1 MPSALSGMPPPDWG
15 SPPASG
21 AGDTASL
28 WALGAVCAALP
39 DVDVLGFQFGIRYG
53 ALWGTAGFTHSIVF
67 AARSPGP
74 GADRGPGVPAGGA
87 GAATWRLW
95 LFLFLATISHGLL
108 DMLTDGGLGV
118 ALLAPFDNRRFF
130 FPFQPIE
137 VASFG
142 VAWLFTR
149 RGAVVLGSELR
160 WVWLPSATLAAIAR
174 AGPADSR
181 QLVTGRPR
189 FASRSNSAI
198 LCTSVR
204 HSLSSS
210 S

>member
-1 MPSALSGMPPPDWG
+1 MPSAFSH
-15 SPPASG
+15 AV
-21 AGDTASL
+21 AGLGIAACFCGPEVPKSL

-39 DVDVLGFQFGIRYG
+39 DVDVLGFRFGVPYG
-53 ALWGTAGFTHSIVF
+53 SLWGHRGFTHSIVF
-67 AARSPGP
+67 AAALAGLIAGLIGLGFRH
-74 GADRGPGVPAGGA
+74 GVPGLPP
-87 GAATWRLW
+87 WRLW

-149 RGAVVLGSELR
+149 RGAVVLASEFR
-160 WVWLPSATLAAIAR
+160 WVWLPSAVLAALA
-174 AGPADSR
+174 A
-181 QLVTGRPR
+181 
-189 FASRSNSAI
+189 F
-198 LCTSVR
+198 VR
-204 HSLSSS
+204 RVGGSS
-210 S
+210 

>member
-1 MPSALSGMPPPDWG
+1 MPSAFSH
-15 SPPASG
+15 AV
-21 AGDTASL
+21 AGLGIAACFCGPEAPKSL

-53 ALWGTAGFTHSIVF
+53 ALWGHRGFTHSIVF
-67 AARSPGP
+67 AAALAGLITALILGLGFRH
-74 GADRGPGVPAGGA
+74 GVPGLPP
-87 GAATWRLW
+87 WRLW

-149 RGAVVLGSELR
+149 RGAIVLASELR
-160 WVWLPSATLAAIAR
+160 WVWLPSAALAAVAV
-174 AGPADSR
+174 
-181 QLVTGRPR
+181 LVRRVSG
-189 FASRSNSAI
+189 
-198 LCTSVR
+198 
-204 HSLSSS
+204 SS
-210 S
+210 

>member
-1 MPSALSGMPPPDWG
+1 MPSAFSH
-15 SPPASG
+15 AV
-21 AGDTASL
+21 AGLGIAACFCGPETPKSL

-53 ALWGTAGFTHSIVF
+53 SLWGHRGFTHSIVF
-67 AARSPGP
+67 AAVLAALILALGFRQGMPGLP
-74 GADRGPGVPAGGA
+74 P
-87 GAATWRLW
+87 WRLW

-149 RGAVVLGSELR
+149 RGAIVLASELR
-160 WVWLPSATLAAIAR
+160 WVWLPSAALAAVAL
-174 AGPADSR
+174 
-181 QLVTGRPR
+181 LVRR
-189 FASRSNSAI
+189 FG
-198 LCTSVR
+198 
-204 HSLSSS
+204 SS
-210 S
+210 